1 MKVNIIGDIHGRYD
15 AFLELIEKMPKADK
29 LIAIGDLVDKG
40 DKSFEVVKYFIKNKD
55 SSVLLGNHEVLFLSS
70 KSIYHKDL
78 PYLDLSKRTDFRTG
92 YLKFKKG
99 IRYQLRKLYKNNEE
113 EYLKINKLVAS
124 YFASM
129 PLDIKIDNLY
139 ISHAPY
145 TMETKDMKNYEDNFY
160 KLFISRSPFKNPNYF
175 SVFGHTGKQ
184 RYWTQVKNNN
194 KLQINEIEKPIGK
207 GVKGDAISIDGSPKY
222 LIGINIDTVTLEY
235 KLYVVDGSKEWHK
248 DLGAKYHFND
258 YRKKLIKD
266 FIKEWDNYINEN

>member
-1 MKVNIIGDIHGRYD
+1 MKINIIGDIHGRYNT
-15 AFLELIEKMPKADK
+15 FLELIDKMPKADK

-40 DKSFEVVKYFIKNKD
+40 NKSFEVVKHFIKNKNF
-55 SSVLLGNHEVLFLSS
+55 SSLLGNHEVLFLSS
-70 KSIYHKDL
+70 KGVFHKDL
-78 PYLDLSKRTDFRTG
+78 PHLDLSKRTDFRSG

-99 IRYQLRKLYKNNEE
+99 IRYELRDLFKNNNEE
-113 EYLKINKLVAS
+113 YMKTNKLIAS

-160 KLFISRSPFKNPNYF
+160 KLFISRSPFVNPNYF

-184 RYWTQVKNNN
+184 RYWTQVQKSE
-194 KLQINEIEKPIGK
+194 KLQINEIKKQVGK

-235 KLYVVDGSKEWHK
+235 KLYVVDGSKEWCK
-248 DLGAKYHFND
+248 DLGSKYNFND
-258 YRKKLIKD
+258 YRKKLINK
-266 FIKEWDNYINEN
+266 FIKEWDNNTNED